1 MPGNTRFTMHPFL
14 ATFLKL
20 TALIAIGI
28 VALLLVGFLLK
39 IVLIAALVAAVA
51 AAGIF
56 IYTLVRRRSGLP
68 VIR

>member
-1 MPGNTRFTMHPFL
+1 MHPFL